1 LARHAASAPFATTR
15 KRLMSAVV
23 STAMSLVA
31 VALVVGVFRGFH
43 TSLDMLMGAAVVLMP
58 SVWVAASLTS
68 GGSVISPI
76 WMGLARYSLAAVGF
90 ATVFAL
96 RPQSGPV
103 AVLAGSALALLLP
116 PLMVV
121 WHQRRLDRTR
131 DSDESAQE
139 TRGP

>member
-1 LARHAASAPFATTR
+1 MARHVASAPFATTR

-23 STAMSLVA
+23 ITAMCLMGVA
-31 VALVVGVFRGFH
+31 VVAGVFWGFQ
-43 TSLDMLMGAAVVLMP
+43 TSLDMLMGAAVILVP

-68 GGSVISPI
+68 GRSVMSPI

-90 ATVFAL
+90 AMVFAL
-96 RPQSGPV
+96 RPESGPV

-121 WHQRRLDRTR
+121 WQQRRLDRTR
-131 DSDESAQE
+131 DTD
-139 TRGP
+139 

>member
-1 LARHAASAPFATTR
+1 
-15 KRLMSAVV
+15 MSAVV

-43 TSLDMLMGAAVVLMP
+43 TSLDMLMGAAVVLVP
-58 SVWVAASLTS
+58 SAWVAASLTS
-68 GGSVISPI
+68 GRSVISPI

-90 ATVFAL
+90 AMVFAL